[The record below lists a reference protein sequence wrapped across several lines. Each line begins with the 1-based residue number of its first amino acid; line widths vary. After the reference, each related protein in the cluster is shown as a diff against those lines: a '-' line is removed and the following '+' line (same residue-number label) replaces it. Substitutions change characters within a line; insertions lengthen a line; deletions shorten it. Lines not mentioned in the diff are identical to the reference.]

1 MKDLSSLKK
10 LPHFP
15 VMLREVLEVCDPKKG
30 GSYIDCTFGLGSYS
44 NSILSFPNTNV
55 IAFDR
60 DPSTKKYASPLM
72 KKYPDRF
79 TFFNKKFSKLDE
91 VVKKENKVDFI
102 IFDLGLSSLQLKNL
116 SRGFSFK
123 SKGKADMRMGLNK
136 FSAHEVI
143 NKLDFND
150 LARVLKIF
158 GEEKDSRRI
167 ARNVVNQ
174 RKKKIISSIPQLIE
188 IVKYSKKKDLKKG
201 TNISTKTFQAI
212 RILVNNEIT
221 ELVNGLIK
229 ATKLLKTGGKILVIT
244 FHSIED
250 RIVKFFFSNYSKN
263 KSRGSRYL
271 PDLKNSKIL
280 FENYS
285 NKIIT
290 PTKNEIEINN
300 PSRSAKMR
308 FAVRSEDEF
317 FTPVDFKKNFNHYL
331 DLESSYV

>member
-1 MKDLSSLKK
+1 MYK
-10 LPHFP
+10 
-15 VMLREVLEVCDPKKG
+15 RQ
-30 GSYIDCTFGLGSYS
+30 
-44 NSILSFPNTNV
+44 
-55 IAFDR
+55 
-60 DPSTKKYASPLM
+60 
-72 KKYPDRF
+72 
-79 TFFNKKFSKLDE
+79 
-91 VVKKENKVDFI
+91 
-102 IFDLGLSSLQLKNL
+102 DLGLSSLQLKNL

-150 LARVLKIF
+150 LARILKIF

-271 PDLKNSKIL
+271 PDLKNSKVPVSYTHL
-280 FENYS
+280 
-285 NKIIT
+285 T
-290 PTKNEIEINN
+290 LPTK
-300 PSRSAKMR
+300 A
-308 FAVRSEDEF
+308 
-317 FTPVDFKKNFNHYL
+317 
-331 DLESSYV
+331 